1 MKNRITMIAAIL
13 STLTILSACTGTPAT
28 TTAAAGES
36 TAAAAA
42 STTAAGEATSQK
54 AEYIKITSSEA
65 KTLMDSETVIVLDVR
80 TQAEYDGGHIKD
92 AVLLDS
98 GDVSA
103 KAATVL
109 PDKNA
114 IILVYCRSGN
124 RSATASKLLIEMG
137 YTKVMDFGGII
148 DWPYEVVT

>member
-1 MKNRITMIAAIL
+1 M
-13 STLTILSACTGTPAT
+13 
-28 TTAAAGES
+28 
-36 TAAAAA
+36 
-42 STTAAGEATSQK
+42 
-54 AEYIKITSSEA
+54 
-65 KTLMDSETVIVLDVR
+65 IVLDVR
-80 TQAEYDGGHIKD
+80 THAEYDSGHIKD

-114 IILVYCRSGN
+114 TILVYCRSGN

>member
-13 STLTILSACTGTPAT
+13 STLTILSACTGTPAV
-28 TTAAAGES
+28 TTAAA
-36 TAAAAA
+36 AD
-42 STTAAGEATSQK
+42 STTAAGESTSQK
-54 AEYIKITSSEA
+54 AEYIKITPSEA

-80 TQAEYDGGHIKD
+80 TQAEYDGGHVKD

-98 GDVSA
+98 GDVSV

-114 IILVYCRSGN
+114 TILVYCRSGN
-124 RSATASKLLIEMG
+124 RSATASKQLIEMG

-148 DWPYEVVT
+148 DWPYEVMK

>member
-1 MKNRITMIAAIL
+1 MKKRITAIAAIL
-13 STLTILSACTGTPAT
+13 STLTILSACTGTPAAT
-28 TTAAAGES
+28 TAAGES
-36 TAAAAA
+36 TGAAAA
-42 STTAAGEATSQK
+42 STTAAGESSSQK
-54 AEYIKITSSEA
+54 AEYIKITPAEA
-65 KTLMDSETVIVLDVR
+65 KALMDSETVIVLDVR
-80 TQAEYDGGHIKD
+80 TQAEYDSGHIKD

-114 IILVYCRSGN
+114 TILVYCRSGN